1 MSSVAK
7 AKLSEKIGYG
17 FGDMSSSMFWKIFS
31 YYLPFFY
38 SNVFGLSLAHAGT
51 LILVTKL
58 YDAISD
64 PVMGLIADRTRTKW
78 GKYRPYLL
86 WIAVPFAIAGVLTFY
101 TPQTSNETFKLVY
114 AYATYILMMTV
125 YTAINVPY
133 GAMLGVMTDD
143 SREKSVFSSFRMFF
157 AFIGSFIAMGAFEPL
172 LRLRS
177 AMLGTL
183 PEKWTLADST
193 SGDWTMAMVI
203 IGVFCTVLFLL
214 SFFMTREHVT
224 EAEMAKE
231 KEQGNSDSDAA
242 PVEQKSVWEDLKCLV
257 LNGPWWMLLGGGVA
271 VLLFNCIRGGAAAYY
286 FSDVLGV
293 NAVYTLAAF
302 LTAGEIS
309 QLVGVIVTVP
319 ISEKIGKKAT
329 FLSVLSF
336 ITILSVVVVFLPETP
351 AGMWTL
357 MVLQI
362 LICIAIGINSPLLWS
377 MFADVADY
385 SEYKNGSASTGLIF
399 SSSSMAQKFGAAFGS
414 AIVLWVLMA
423 FGYDN
428 AKGAVQTPEAIAT
441 IKALISWI
449 PAIGSAMGIF
459 VIALYP
465 LTDKRMKEIRAELKR
480 GE

>member
-1 MSSVAK
+1 MQK
-7 AKLSEKIGYG
+7 NLSEKIGYG

-58 YDAISD
+58 YDAVSD
-64 PVMGLIADRTRTKW
+64 PVMGLIADRTNTRW

-86 WIAVPFAIAGVLTFY
+86 WIAVPFALAGILAFF
-101 TPQTSNETFKLVY
+101 TPQTDNYTFKHIY
-114 AYATYILMMTV
+114 AYVTYILMMTV

-133 GAMLGVMTDD
+133 GAMLGVMSDD
-143 SREKSVFSSFRMFF
+143 AREKSMFSSFRMFF
-157 AFIGSFIAMGAFEPL
+157 AFIGSFVAMGSFEPL
-172 LRLRS
+172 LRLRG
-177 AMLGTL
+177 AIMGTL
-183 PEKWTLADST
+183 PQNWTIADSAPM
-193 SGDWTMAMVI
+193 DWTVALII
-203 IGVFCTVLFLL
+203 IGSICTILFLL
-214 SFFMTREHVT
+214 SFAMTREHVT
-224 EAEMAKE
+224 EAQMQKQNAVEVAE
-231 KEQGNSDSDAA
+231 E
-242 PVEQKSVWEDLKCLV
+242 PVRQSSVWNDLRCLV
-257 LNGPWWMLLGGGVA
+257 SNGPWWMLLGGGVA

-286 FSDVLGV
+286 FADVLGV
-293 NAVYTLAAF
+293 NAVFTLAAF
-302 LTAGEIS
+302 LTAGEIA

-319 ISEKIGKKAT
+319 VSEKIGKKAT
-329 FLSVLSF
+329 FLSVL
-336 ITILSVVVVFLPETP
+336 TIISVLSVIVMFLPDTP

-357 MVLQI
+357 MVLQV
-362 LICIAIGINSPLLWS
+362 LICIAIGINSPLLWT

-385 SEYKNGSASTGLIF
+385 SELKNGNASTGLIF

-428 AKGAVQTPEAIAT
+428 AKGAVQTPEALST

-449 PAIGSAMGIF
+449 PAIGSTAGIL
-459 VIALYP
+459 IMSMYP
-465 LTDKRMKEIRAELKR
+465 LTEKKMSEIREKLKVVR

>member
-1 MSSVAK
+1 MQK
-7 AKLSEKIGYG
+7 NLSEKIGYG

-58 YDAISD
+58 YDAVSD
-64 PVMGLIADRTRTKW
+64 PVMGLIADRTNTRW

-86 WIAVPFAIAGVLTFY
+86 WIAVPFALAGILAFF
-101 TPQTSNETFKLVY
+101 TPQTDNYTFKHIY
-114 AYATYILMMTV
+114 AYVTYILMMTV

-133 GAMLGVMTDD
+133 GAMLGVMSDD
-143 SREKSVFSSFRMFF
+143 AREKSMFSSFRMFF
-157 AFIGSFIAMGAFEPL
+157 AFIGSFVAMGSFEPL
-172 LRLRS
+172 LRLRE
-177 AMLGTL
+177 AIMGTL
-183 PEKWTLADST
+183 PQNWTIADSAPM
-193 SGDWTMAMVI
+193 DWTVALII
-203 IGVFCTVLFLL
+203 IGSICTILFLL
-214 SFFMTREHVT
+214 SFAMTREHVT
-224 EAEMAKE
+224 EAQMQKQNAVEVAE
-231 KEQGNSDSDAA
+231 E
-242 PVEQKSVWEDLKCLV
+242 PVRQSSVWNDLRCLV
-257 LNGPWWMLLGGGVA
+257 SNGPWWMLLGGGIS

-286 FSDVLGV
+286 FADVLGV
-293 NAVYTLAAF
+293 NAVFTLAAF
-302 LTAGEIS
+302 LTAGEIA

-319 ISEKIGKKAT
+319 VSEKIGKKAT
-329 FLSVLSF
+329 FLSVL
-336 ITILSVVVVFLPETP
+336 TIISVLSVIVMFLPDTP

-357 MVLQI
+357 MVLQV
-362 LICIAIGINSPLLWS
+362 LICIAIGINSPLLWT

-385 SEYKNGSASTGLIF
+385 SELKNGNASTGLIF

-428 AKGAVQTPEAIAT
+428 AKGAVQTPEALST

-449 PAIGSAMGIF
+449 PAIGSAAGIL
-459 VIALYP
+459 IMAMYP
-465 LTDKRMKEIRAELKR
+465 LTEKKMSEIREKLKVVR